1 MMQEACPY
9 SRSRLGY
16 VASPGA
22 APRFIG
28 LDSAAP
34 GAPPQSPPLP
44 LHASVTFA
52 FRAGRVDTPTCA
64 YATSSTARL

>member
-16 VASPGA
+16 VPSPGA
-22 APRFIG
+22 APQYIG
-28 LDSAAP
+28 LDSVPP
-34 GAPPQSPPLP
+34 GAPQPPLP

-52 FRAGRVDTPTCA
+52 FRTGRIDTPTCA
-64 YATSSTARL
+64 YSSTTPRL

>member
-34 GAPPQSPPLP
+34 GAPPQSP

-52 FRAGRVDTPTCA
+52 FRAGRIDTPTCA
-64 YATSSTARL
+64 YSSSTARL

>member
-1 MMQEACPY
+1 MLQEACPY

-16 VASPGA
+16 VPSPGA

-34 GAPPQSPPLP
+34 GAPQSPP

-52 FRAGRVDTPTCA
+52 FRTGRIDTPTCA
-64 YATSSTARL
+64 YPSTSPRL